1 MISDS
6 RPWRVLALAA
16 LVVAL
21 PGRSGAQ
28 GGFQLKTSLA
38 AGGVTGC
45 SIVPSSATPLPA
57 PDPTAE
63 VEATQLISDGQDAAL
78 QGEHAAARD
87 AFAKAAVLAPS
98 NGRLAYYLGRELE
111 ALQDNIAAVKEYCRY
126 LSLATGASDGD
137 EVRGRIVRLTPASEL
152 ARLEEARANFQSGVA
167 LLRRQQY
174 AAADSVFGAVATTV
188 PNAPEPYF
196 NRALSRAARGERAIA
211 MQDFQRYLDLS
222 PRAADQATVRGAMS
236 RLPDRVYGPGQ
247 AFASGLLVPGL
258 GQMNTGRPVLGV
270 LTLGVVATAAGFA
283 WQQRETLETQVFTD
297 PFGNSYTDTVTKV
310 SRPRLVAGLV
320 TAGAVWALAAFES
333 STYARRSRSRAAA
346 IIAREGSGV
355 PAPQRRTVGLAV
367 TSLAGDRL
375 GVGISLR

>member
-1 MISDS
+1 MTRGSERLI
-6 RPWRVLALAA
+6 ALAA
-16 LVVAL
+16 ACTLLAVPCA
-21 PGRSGAQ
+21 GAQ
-28 GGFQLKTSLA
+28 GFQLKTSLA

-45 SIVPSSATPLPA
+45 SIVPTSSTPLPA

-63 VEATQLISDGQDAAL
+63 VEASQLISDGQDAAL

-87 AFAKAAVLAPS
+87 AFARAAVLVPS
-98 NGRLAYYLGRELE
+98 NARLAYYLGREHE
-111 ALQDNIAAVKEYCRY
+111 ALQDNVAAVKEYCRY

-188 PNAPEPYF
+188 PNAPEPFF

-211 MQDFQRYLDLS
+211 MQDFEKYLELS

-283 WQQRETLETQVFTD
+283 WQQQEKLETQMFTD
-297 PFGNSYTDTVTKV
+297 PFGNPYTDTVTKV
-310 SRPRLVAGLV
+310 TRPLLVAGLV

-333 STYARRSRSRAAA
+333 SSYARRSRSRAAA
-346 IIAREGSGV
+346 IIAREGPGV
-355 PAPQRRTVGLAV
+355 PAAPGRTLGLAV
-367 TSLAGDRL
+367 TPLRGDRL
-375 GVGISLR
+375 GVGVSIR